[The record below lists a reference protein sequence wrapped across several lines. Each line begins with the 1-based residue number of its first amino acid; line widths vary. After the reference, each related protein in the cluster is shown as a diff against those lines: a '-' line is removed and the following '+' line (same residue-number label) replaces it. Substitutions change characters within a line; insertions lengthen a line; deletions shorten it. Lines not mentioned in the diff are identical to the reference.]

1 MDEREHL
8 GRNRVPDD
16 PATPEESATI
26 RYAIKSSDGNQGGSP
41 YYPRPFASA
50 TRPKTHWSRWNGP
63 GTRWMC
69 SSVGRIEM
77 ADDLRRQLREVEQAL
92 VALGEVIAVRREYVT
107 LLQRLGSHEKELAAL
122 DVLTKAQ
129 SRLQL
134 QRDDLA
140 ASLASRAR

>member
-1 MDEREHL
+1 
-8 GRNRVPDD
+8 
-16 PATPEESATI
+16 
-26 RYAIKSSDGNQGGSP
+26 
-41 YYPRPFASA
+41 
-50 TRPKTHWSRWNGP
+50 
-63 GTRWMC
+63 
-69 SSVGRIEM
+69 M

-134 QRDDLA
+134 QRDGLA
-140 ASLASRAR
+140 ASRASRAR